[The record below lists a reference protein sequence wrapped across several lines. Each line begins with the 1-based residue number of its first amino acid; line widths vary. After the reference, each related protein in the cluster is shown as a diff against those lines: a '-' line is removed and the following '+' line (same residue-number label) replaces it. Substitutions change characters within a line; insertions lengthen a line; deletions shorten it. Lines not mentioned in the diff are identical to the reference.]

1 MGGGESKYVQ
11 RQEKFVKANVENLK
25 KVLPERYYRQQ
36 IEGKLRQL
44 YANSDSINENRTAYI
59 NEYDWNKAKISAKLV
74 YTD

>member
-11 RQEKFVKANVENLK
+11 RQERFVKANVENLK
-25 KVLPERYYRQQ
+25 EVLPKRYYKQQ

-44 YANSDSINENRTAYI
+44 YARSDCSKENKSAYI

-74 YTD
+74 YSD